1 MAALTGATATARCG
15 AVSVYQ
21 TQPPASGRAT
31 WTGGLLVVDAV
42 SHAGQIAAFEA
53 RVRADADVRTV
64 RVPIGNGE
72 LIAVRS
78 RA

>member
-15 AVSVYQ
+15 IGYQ

-78 RA
+78 CA